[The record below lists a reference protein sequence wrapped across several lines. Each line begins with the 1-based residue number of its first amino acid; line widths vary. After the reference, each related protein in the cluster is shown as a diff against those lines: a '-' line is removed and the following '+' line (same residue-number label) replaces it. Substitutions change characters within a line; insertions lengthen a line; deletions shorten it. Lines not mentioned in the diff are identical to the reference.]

1 MPGKRDYYE
10 VLGVGREAPAA
21 DIKKSYRKMAMQ
33 YHPDRNPGDAE
44 AEEKF
49 KECAEAFEVLSDPE
63 KRRLYDQFGH
73 EGPSRAG
80 FSGFS
85 GTDEIFSHFGD
96 LFGDLFDNMGFGS
109 RRAGGPQRGGDIKVE
124 LQLGLGD
131 VVEGGDHD
139 IVVPRRDRCGD
150 CGGTGAQ
157 SGTSA
162 ETCRQCG
169 GQGQVVHRQG
179 FFTLQTT
186 CPVCRGEGKIIV
198 HPCTGCSG
206 TGVVARE
213 STITIN
219 VPAGVDDGQTLRIQG
234 RGHPG
239 GRGGPAGN
247 LYVVI
252 RVDADERFLRDGF
265 DVHSRV
271 KVSMFQAA
279 LGCKVVADTLE
290 GTETIE
296 IEAGAQPGY
305 TVSRR
310 SKGIPVLGGRG
321 RGDHHIHLEVIVP
334 EDLSEEHEDML
345 REIAE
350 ERAEAVSPPAK
361 SLFGFGKR
369 RKKKG

>member
-1 MPGKRDYYE
+1 MPAKRDYYE
-10 VLGVGREAPAA
+10 VLGVARESDAPE
-21 DIKKSYRKMAMQ
+21 IKKAYRKLAMQ
-33 YHPDRNPGDAE
+33 HHPDRNPGDTEAE
-44 AEEKF
+44 ARF
-49 KECAEAFEVLSDPE
+49 KEAAEAFEVLSDPE

-73 EGPSRAG
+73 DGPSRAG

-85 GTDEIFSHFGD
+85 GTDEIFNHFGD
-96 LFGDLFDNMGFGS
+96 LFGDLFENLGFGS

-124 LQLGLGD
+124 LALEL
-131 VVEGGDHD
+131 HD
-139 IVVPRRDRCGD
+139 ITEDQERDISVPRRERCGD

-157 SGTSA
+157 SGTSP

-169 GQGQVVHRQG
+169 GNGQVVHRQG

-186 CPVCRGEGKIIV
+186 CPVCRGEGKVIA
-198 HPCTGCSG
+198 HPCRGCSG
-206 TGVVARE
+206 TGVVARP

-239 GRGGPAGN
+239 SRGGPAGN

-252 RVDADERFLRDGF
+252 RVAEDQRFARDGF
-265 DVHSRV
+265 DIHSRV

-279 LGCKVVADTLE
+279 LGCKATIDTLDGQE
-290 GTETIE
+290 EIE
-296 IEAGAQPGY
+296 IEPGAQPGY
-305 TVSRR
+305 TVMRR
-310 SKGIPVLGGRG
+310 GKGIPVLGGRG
-321 RGDHHIHLEVIVP
+321 RGDHHVHLEVIVP
-334 EDLSEEHEDML
+334 DDLTEEHEDIL

-350 ERAEAVSPPAK
+350 ERGEPVSPPK
-361 SLFGFGKR
+361 KGLFGFGKR